1 MRITIDTEKKV
12 VICPK
17 TFWEDMRKTN
27 EVLRSVGQ
35 NEIDHKE
42 RVKQY
47 FEEAI
52 QNDLVRPADVRKN
65 STKKRRRKYFRL
77 FLCNKYLF
85 SFLLFITVL
94 LYGNKRVKQI
104 KVFCYV
110 ITI

>member
-52 QNDLVRPADVRKN
+52 QNDLVRPADVRKKIAQ
-65 STKKRRRKYFRL
+65 KKEGGIASAFSYATNIFFL
-77 FLCNKYLF
+77 FCCL
-85 SFLLFITVL
+85 
-94 LYGNKRVKQI
+94 
-104 KVFCYV
+104 
-110 ITI
+110 